1 MTAKL
6 LRREAH
12 VENDLWTPHY
22 VLRMLVLA
30 VVIAVAA
37 VIFARGIAWM

>member
-1 MTAKL
+1 MTAKIL
-6 LRREAH
+6 CRVAC
-12 VENDLWTPHY
+12 VENDLWTPHN

-30 VVIAVAA
+30 VVIVLAA

>member
-6 LRREAH
+6 LCRVAH
-12 VENDLWTPHY
+12 VENDLCTPHN